1 MTSTDRSLTVG
12 SAPAVAAIATVAI
25 AAIAWVAVVWQTSMA
40 GDMAMGPT
48 SLGSFAVNWVAMMA
62 AMMLPSTVPFVV
74 AFVRGLDVSRAW
86 PVAAAALLAVYLLVW
101 AWFGVGLFAI
111 SNAVGVQLPRDPA
124 AGLAIAFAG
133 LYALTPLKRAGQ
145 ARCLEMCRPRTIPS
159 GGAVRAAV
167 VSGGTY
173 GLSCVA
179 CSAGVMV
186 ALFVV
191 GMSDM
196 RVMVLAAALVFL
208 FKLASPRARRIELEV
223 AVTLVLA
230 GGWYLIGQPSTQVA
244 RAD

>member
-12 SAPAVAAIATVAI
+12 SAPAVAAIGTVAI

-40 GDMAMGPT
+40 GNMAMGPT
-48 SLGSFAVNWVAMMA
+48 SLGSFAVSWVAMMA
-62 AMMLPSTVPFVV
+62 AMMLPSAAPFVV
-74 AFVRGLDVSRAW
+74 AFVRELEGARAW
-86 PVAAAALLAVYLLVW
+86 PVAVGALLAVYLFVW
-101 AWFGVGLFAI
+101 TLFGGGLFAI
-111 SNAVGVQLPRDPA
+111 SNAVSQPLPRDHVV
-124 AGLAIAFAG
+124 GLAIGFAG

-145 ARCLEMCRPRTIPS
+145 ARCLEMCQRLTLPA

-196 RVMVLAAALVFL
+196 RVMVLAGALVLL
-208 FKLASPRARRIELEV
+208 FKLATPWARRIELVV
-223 AVTLVLA
+223 AVALLLA
-230 GGWYLIGQPSTQVA
+230 GGWYLLGQLSTQVA